1 MAQSARVRR
10 GGSSSSS
17 RSSSDPS
24 CNGDR
29 VPAAVAA
36 AGLPPGEVRTRA
48 PPAAR
53 RPLSAVGEVM
63 AETAAVGTAEEPLL
77 VSAIKGRKVE
87 RPPVWLM
94 RQAGWTLFPYKLPAV
109 SYQLLCGRH
118 PSFCERSELV
128 DLVVEISLQPWKA
141 ILFSDIL
148 TPLPGMNI
156 PFDIVKGKGPVIFDP
171 LRTAAAV
178 NEVREFVPEEWVPY
192 VGQALNILREEG
204 SDTHCF
210 LLRLTMKLPC

>member
-94 RQAGWTLFPYKLPAV
+94 RQA
-109 SYQLLCGRH
+109 
-118 PSFCERSELV
+118 
-128 DLVVEISLQPWKA
+128 
-141 ILFSDIL
+141 DIL

>member
-1 MAQSARVRR
+1 MATACPPLSLQPAYLPGRSAR
-10 GGSSSSS
+10 
-17 RSSSDPS
+17 
-24 CNGDR
+24 
-29 VPAAVAA
+29 
-36 AGLPPGEVRTRA
+36 
-48 PPAAR
+48 AR
-53 RPLSAVGEVM
+53 RPLPAVRCSAVGEVM
-63 AETAAVGTAEEPLL
+63 AETPAVGTVEEPLL
-77 VSAIKGRKVE
+77 VSAIEGEEGRE
-87 RPPVWLM
+87 T
-94 RQAGWTLFPYKLPAV
+94 AGLAYEA
-109 SYQLLCGRH
+109 GR
-118 PSFCERSELV
+118 E
-128 DLVVEISLQPWKA
+128 A

-148 TPLPGMNI
+148 TLLPGMNI